1 MVLGAAQRLGV
12 LAQQHCLID
21 GMSMLSCNGHDVVY
35 PGSGMQLVAEG
46 GITSNAGHKGL
57 DRRNGHN

>member
-1 MVLGAAQRLGV
+1 M

-21 GMSMLSCNGHDVVY
+21 GMSMLSRHGHDVVY

-46 GITSNAGHKGL
+46 GITSDSGHKGL
-57 DRRNGHN
+57 DRRNRHD